1 MQTKD
6 KNHDERMRAVY
17 EKIYTDCYLF
27 QTDAINYAKKMITK
41 NLAEAGIS
49 IDELEIVSGGQ
60 KDGSDGYAKK
70 YALEFDIKYSEF
82 PPQHYP
88 HNIHCVRPNY
98 DYGKPYYVSNY
109 FKRNKQVAEYSDR
122 VVAFVTNP
130 NKITSG
136 TLSTLQYAEKMN
148 KKSIIIDWIYIYI
161 CI

>member
-1 MQTKD
+1 M
-6 KNHDERMRAVY
+6 NY
-17 EKIYTDCYLF
+17 YLF
-27 QTDAINYAKKMITK
+27 ISSLQINRRKNKNEMMMKVAIIGSRSYTNSRKIKDFVFRLKEKYK
-41 NLAEAGIS
+41 E
-49 IDELEIVSGGQ
+49 ELEIVSGGQ

-88 HNIHCVRPNY
+88 HNMHCVRPNY

-148 KKSIIIDWIYIYI
+148 KKSIIID
-161 CI
+161 

>member
-1 MQTKD
+1 MTMKVAIIGSRSYTNTKKIKD
-6 KNHDERMRAVY
+6 FVFILK
-17 EKIYTDCYLF
+17 EKF
-27 QTDAINYAKKMITK
+27 
-41 NLAEAGIS
+41 G
-49 IDELEIVSGGQ
+49 DELEIVSGGQ

-88 HNIHCVRPNY
+88 HNMHCVRPNY

-148 KKSIIIDWIYIYI
+148 KKSIIID
-161 CI
+161 

>member
-1 MQTKD
+1 MMMKVAIIGSRSYTNSRKIKD
-6 KNHDERMRAVY
+6 FVFRLK
-17 EKIYTDCYLF
+17 EKY
-27 QTDAINYAKKMITK
+27 K
-41 NLAEAGIS
+41 E
-49 IDELEIVSGGQ
+49 ELEIVSGGQ

-88 HNIHCVRPNY
+88 HNMHCVRPNY

-148 KKSIIIDWIYIYI
+148 KKSIIIY
-161 CI
+161 

>member
-1 MQTKD
+1 MTMKVAIIGSRSYTNTKKIKD
-6 KNHDERMRAVY
+6 FVFILK
-17 EKIYTDCYLF
+17 EKF
-27 QTDAINYAKKMITK
+27 
-41 NLAEAGIS
+41 G
-49 IDELEIVSGGQ
+49 DELEIVSGGQ

-70 YALEFDIKYSEF
+70 FALEFDIKYSEF

-88 HNIHCVRPNY
+88 HNMHCVRPNY

-136 TLSTLQYAEKMN
+136 TLSTLQYAGKMN
-148 KKSIIIDWIYIYI
+148 KKSIIID
-161 CI
+161 

>member
-1 MQTKD
+1 MTMKVAIIGSRSYTNSRKIKD
-6 KNHDERMRAVY
+6 FVY
-17 EKIYTDCYLF
+17 QLKEKY
-27 QTDAINYAKKMITK
+27 K
-41 NLAEAGIS
+41 E
-49 IDELEIVSGGQ
+49 ELEIVSGGQ

-130 NKITSG
+130 KKITSG

-148 KKSIIIDWIYIYI
+148 KKSIFID
-161 CI
+161 

>member
-1 MQTKD
+1 MTMKVAIIGSRSYTNSRKIKD
-6 KNHDERMRAVY
+6 FVY
-17 EKIYTDCYLF
+17 QLKEKY
-27 QTDAINYAKKMITK
+27 K
-41 NLAEAGIS
+41 E
-49 IDELEIVSGGQ
+49 ELEIVSGGQ

-148 KKSIIIDWIYIYI
+148 KKSIIID
-161 CI
+161 

>member
-1 MQTKD
+1 MMMKVAIIGSRSYTNSRKIKD
-6 KNHDERMRAVY
+6 FVFRLK
-17 EKIYTDCYLF
+17 EKY
-27 QTDAINYAKKMITK
+27 K
-41 NLAEAGIS
+41 E
-49 IDELEIVSGGQ
+49 ELEIVSGGQ

-88 HNIHCVRPNY
+88 HNMHCVRPNY

-136 TLSTLQYAEKMN
+136 TLSTLQYAKKMN
-148 KKSIIIDWIYIYI
+148 KKSIIID
-161 CI
+161 

>member
-1 MQTKD
+1 MTMKVAIIGSRSYTNSRKITD
-6 KNHDERMRAVY
+6 FVY
-17 EKIYTDCYLF
+17 QLKEKY
-27 QTDAINYAKKMITK
+27 K
-41 NLAEAGIS
+41 E
-49 IDELEIVSGGQ
+49 ELEIVSGGQ

-88 HNIHCVRPNY
+88 HNMHCVRPNY

-148 KKSIIIDWIYIYI
+148 KKSIIID
-161 CI
+161 

>member
-1 MQTKD
+1 MMMKVAIIGSRSYTNSRKIKD
-6 KNHDERMRAVY
+6 FVFRLK
-17 EKIYTDCYLF
+17 EKY
-27 QTDAINYAKKMITK
+27 K
-41 NLAEAGIS
+41 E
-49 IDELEIVSGGQ
+49 ELEIVSGGQ

-88 HNIHCVRPNY
+88 HNMHCVRPNY

-148 KKSIIIDWIYIYI
+148 KKSIIID
-161 CI
+161 

>member
-1 MQTKD
+1 MMMKVAIIGSRSYTNSRKIKD
-6 KNHDERMRAVY
+6 FVY
-17 EKIYTDCYLF
+17 QLKEKY
-27 QTDAINYAKKMITK
+27 K
-41 NLAEAGIS
+41 E
-49 IDELEIVSGGQ
+49 ELEIVSGGQ

-82 PPQHYP
+82 TPQHYP

-148 KKSIIIDWIYIYI
+148 KKSIIID
-161 CI
+161 

>member
-1 MQTKD
+1 MRMKVAFIGSRSYTNSRKIKD
-6 KNHDERMRAVY
+6 FVY
-17 EKIYTDCYLF
+17 QLKEKY
-27 QTDAINYAKKMITK
+27 K
-41 NLAEAGIS
+41 E
-49 IDELEIVSGGQ
+49 ELEIVSGGQ

-148 KKSIIIDWIYIYI
+148 KKSIIID
-161 CI
+161 

>member
-1 MQTKD
+1 MMMKVAIIGSRSYTNSRKIKD
-6 KNHDERMRAVY
+6 FVFRLKEKNKE
-17 EKIYTDCYLF
+17 
-27 QTDAINYAKKMITK
+27 
-41 NLAEAGIS
+41 
-49 IDELEIVSGGQ
+49 ELEIVSGGQ

-88 HNIHCVRPNY
+88 HNMHCVRPNY

-148 KKSIIIDWIYIYI
+148 KKSIIID
-161 CI
+161 

>member
-1 MQTKD
+1 MTMKVAIIGSRSYTNSRKIKD
-6 KNHDERMRAVY
+6 FVY
-17 EKIYTDCYLF
+17 QLKEKY
-27 QTDAINYAKKMITK
+27 K
-41 NLAEAGIS
+41 E
-49 IDELEIVSGGQ
+49 ELEIVSGGQ
-60 KDGSDGYAKK
+60 KDGSDGFAKK

-88 HNIHCVRPNY
+88 HNMHCVRPNY

-148 KKSIIIDWIYIYI
+148 KKSIIID
-161 CI
+161 

>member
-1 MQTKD
+1 MTMKVAIIGSRSYTNTKKIKD
-6 KNHDERMRAVY
+6 FVFILK
-17 EKIYTDCYLF
+17 EKF
-27 QTDAINYAKKMITK
+27 
-41 NLAEAGIS
+41 G
-49 IDELEIVSGGQ
+49 DELEIVSGGQ

-70 YALEFDIKYSEF
+70 FALEFDIKYSEF

-88 HNIHCVRPNY
+88 HNMHCVRPNY

-148 KKSIIIDWIYIYI
+148 KKSIIID
-161 CI
+161 

>member
-1 MQTKD
+1 MKVPIIGSRSYTNSRKIKD
-6 KNHDERMRAVY
+6 FVY
-17 EKIYTDCYLF
+17 QLKEKY
-27 QTDAINYAKKMITK
+27 K
-41 NLAEAGIS
+41 E
-49 IDELEIVSGGQ
+49 ELEIVSGGQ

-148 KKSIIIDWIYIYI
+148 KKSIIID
-161 CI
+161 

>member
-1 MQTKD
+1 
-6 KNHDERMRAVY
+6 VY
-17 EKIYTDCYLF
+17 QLKEKY
-27 QTDAINYAKKMITK
+27 K
-41 NLAEAGIS
+41 E
-49 IDELEIVSGGQ
+49 ELEIVSGGQ

-88 HNIHCVRPNY
+88 HNMHCVRPNY

-148 KKSIIIDWIYIYI
+148 KKSIIID
-161 CI
+161 

>member
-1 MQTKD
+1 MKVAIIGSRSYTNSRKIKD
-6 KNHDERMRAVY
+6 FVFRLK
-17 EKIYTDCYLF
+17 EKY
-27 QTDAINYAKKMITK
+27 K
-41 NLAEAGIS
+41 E
-49 IDELEIVSGGQ
+49 ELEIVSGGQ

-88 HNIHCVRPNY
+88 HNMHCVRPNY

-148 KKSIIIDWIYIYI
+148 KKSIIID
-161 CI
+161 

>member
-1 MQTKD
+1 MMKVAIIGSRSYTNSRKIKD
-6 KNHDERMRAVY
+6 FVFRLK
-17 EKIYTDCYLF
+17 EKY
-27 QTDAINYAKKMITK
+27 K
-41 NLAEAGIS
+41 E
-49 IDELEIVSGGQ
+49 ELEIVSGGQ

-88 HNIHCVRPNY
+88 HNMHCVRPNY

-148 KKSIIIDWIYIYI
+148 KKSIIID
-161 CI
+161 

>member
-1 MQTKD
+1 MTMKVAIIGSRSYTNTKKIKD
-6 KNHDERMRAVY
+6 FVFILK
-17 EKIYTDCYLF
+17 EKF
-27 QTDAINYAKKMITK
+27 
-41 NLAEAGIS
+41 G
-49 IDELEIVSGGQ
+49 DELEIVSGGQ

-70 YALEFDIKYSEF
+70 FALEFDIKYSEF

-88 HNIHCVRPNY
+88 HNMHCVRPNY

-148 KKSIIIDWIYIYI
+148 KK
-161 CI
+161 

>member
-1 MQTKD
+1 MTMKVAIIGSRSYTNTKKIKD
-6 KNHDERMRAVY
+6 FVFILK
-17 EKIYTDCYLF
+17 EKY
-27 QTDAINYAKKMITK
+27 K
-41 NLAEAGIS
+41 E
-49 IDELEIVSGGQ
+49 ELEIVSGGQ

-70 YALEFDIKYSEF
+70 FALEFDIKYSEF

-88 HNIHCVRPNY
+88 HNMHCVRPNY

-148 KKSIIIDWIYIYI
+148 KKSIIID
-161 CI
+161 